1 MDTTTRRGPFFFD
14 KNDGLASLAIIE
26 AEISENN
33 HHNHNPLIS
42 RPLYHTVL
50 QRKSSL
56 RNLSFISSS
65 SSSSMSSPKLA
76 GGRRFCETRFEE
88 QQPHFLESCFLCKKQ
103 LGSNKDIFMYR
114 GDTPFCSEECRQ
126 EQIEMDEAKEKK
138 LNLSASVKAL
148 RKNDQRN
155 SSNSPSKT
163 QNNPFPRGTVA
174 AA

>member
-1 MDTTTRRGPFFFD
+1 MDTRTRRSPFFFD

-33 HHNHNPLIS
+33 HRNHNPLIS
-42 RPLYHTVL
+42 RPLYYTSL

-56 RNLSFISSS
+56 RNLSSISS

-88 QQPHFLESCFLCKKQ
+88 QQPHFLEACFLCKKQ

-126 EQIEMDEAKEKK
+126 EQIEMDESEEKR

-155 SSNSPSKT
+155 SSNSPGKT
-163 QNNPFPRGTVA
+163 QNYPFPRDTVA